1 MERTCFSVPTSRQLS
16 ERLKFMLMNQKLF
29 SFLLILL
36 MLGVNIY
43 IISKITFI
51 FHPLKILLET
61 VFLPI
66 LLTGVA
72 YYLLNP
78 IVELLEKRRVKRV
91 YSILALYLI
100 VAGIITLI
108 VTAVIPLLREQ
119 IMGLIDHFPDYI
131 QEAQLRFEELIGSEY
146 FNQFQQ
152 ATGFDPATLTES
164 FSTHATKYLN
174 NAWSSIGG
182 FVGALTETV
191 LSIIVVPFI
200 LFYLLKDRRKLAPY
214 VLGFLPTKLRNRSFT
229 VMLEMNHQISS
240 YIRGQIL
247 DSFCVGILLY
257 IGYLII
263 GLDYSL
269 VLAVTAACTSV
280 VPYLGPAIAIAPAL
294 IVAMVTSPIMLLKM
308 VVVWTVV
315 QLFEGKLITPQIMGK
330 AMRIHPI
337 TIIFVILT
345 AGKLFGI
352 PGIILAVPGYAILKV
367 IVTHLFRW
375 FKSYSGLYELNKE
388 EVQLDP
394 KT

>member
-1 MERTCFSVPTSRQLS
+1 
-16 ERLKFMLMNQKLF
+16 MLLNQKLF

-36 MLGVNIY
+36 MIGVNIFV
-43 IISKITFI
+43 ISKITFV

-78 IVELLEKRRVKRV
+78 IVEFLEKRNIKRA
-91 YSILALYLI
+91 YSILALYLL

-108 VTAVIPLLREQ
+108 VLAVIPLLKEQ
-119 IMGLIDHFPDYI
+119 ITGLIDQFPAFSR
-131 QEAQLRFEELIGSEY
+131 EAQLRFEDLIGSEY

-152 ATGFDPATLTES
+152 ATGFDAASMTDAFSSYATNI
-164 FSTHATKYLN
+164 LN
-174 NAWSSIGG
+174 NAWNSIGG

-214 VLGFLPTKLRNRSFT
+214 VLDFLPTKLRNRSFT

-247 DSFCVGILLY
+247 DSLCVGVLLY

-294 IVAMVTSPIMLLKM
+294 VVAMVTSPIMLLKM
-308 VVVWTVV
+308 VVVWTLI

-352 PGIILAVPGYAILKV
+352 VGIILAVPGYAILKV

-375 FKSYSGLYELNKE
+375 FKSYSGLYEANKE
-388 EVQLDP
+388 PDYEIP
-394 KT
+394 KS

>member
-1 MERTCFSVPTSRQLS
+1 MPTSRQLS

>member
-1 MERTCFSVPTSRQLS
+1 MPSSRQLT
-16 ERLKFMLMNQKLF
+16 ERLKFMLLNQKLF
-29 SFLLILL
+29 TFLLILL
-36 MLGVNIY
+36 MIGLNIF
-43 IISKITFI
+43 IISKITFV
-51 FHPLKILLET
+51 FHPLKILIET

-78 IVELLEKRRVKRV
+78 IVELLEKYRVKRV

-108 VTAVIPLLREQ
+108 VTAVIPPLREQ
-119 IMGLIDHFPDYI
+119 IKGLIDQFPDFSR
-131 QEAQLRFEELIGSEY
+131 EAQLRFEDLIGSEY

-152 ATGFDPATLTES
+152 ATGFDAASITETFSSYATNI
-164 FSTHATKYLN
+164 LN

-247 DSFCVGILLY
+247 DSLCVGLLLY

-269 VLAVTAACTSV
+269 VLAVVAACTSV

-294 IVAMVTSPIMLLKM
+294 VVAMVTSPVMLLKM
-308 VVVWTVV
+308 VVVWTVI
-315 QLFEGKLITPQIMGK
+315 QLFEGKVITPQIMGK

-352 PGIILAVPGYAILKV
+352 LGIILAVPGYAILKV

-375 FKSYSGLYELNKE
+375 FKSRSGLYESSPEADDL
-388 EVQLDP
+388 VP
-394 KT
+394 KA